1 MTCFRVK
8 LLVESCAFFLTSSG
22 RRGQC
27 REWYRRAAGVCELPA
42 ETSSW
47 CLQVNRR
54 LLVGALKVSRML
66 ELKGCKNPRSR
77 VFYGL

>member
-1 MTCFRVK
+1 MK
-8 LLVESCAFFLTSSG
+8 PLVESCAFFLTSSG

-27 REWYRRAAGVCELPA
+27 CEWYQWTAGICGLPA

-54 LLVGALKVSRML
+54 LLVGALKVSRMI
-66 ELKGCKNPRSR
+66 ELKGYKFPRSR